1 MEKLTSASSPI
12 DYSKYV
18 HRLNTYA
25 INIWPK
31 SAPQFIK
38 YLAEAGLV
46 FTGKNDLVYC
56 FECKIEL
63 SGWLED
69 HDPFQ
74 RHKDVNSNCP
84 FITQQ
89 SKKKLVNI
97 QNDDKLYNP
106 SMKSEDKRFQSFGMC
121 SPHKHWPSPE
131 KLAKSGIYYDY
142 SKKMMICFCCGFM
155 VDSWESAEQDPNVK
169 HRVESSCSFIER
181 VQNKDNFVEEDHKNV
196 EHIQI
201 PNDGKEI
208 STLEVDYCD
217 LVNPNEKE
225 IQLTNSNLLERFPS
239 YKTEWTKP
247 AILIDYSNEHTR
259 LKTFFSYPRN
269 SPVSADSL
277 VKAGFYYLGR
287 NDEVIC
293 YKCLVSLKDF
303 EIGDTAWG
311 EHRRHSPACPLV
323 INFFNSNNSKT
334 TYSGTS
340 FFSNR
345 VVGSFEECNKSPI
358 QNANFLR
365 NLSADSTLFNSSSF
379 ENENLLNTGRKAYS
393 ESDLKSI
400 QNSSH
405 SIDLSC
411 VICMDNNKEMIFLP
425 CAHLIAC
432 GSCAKGQALCPMCRS
447 PIVSTLKTYL
457 S

>member
-1 MEKLTSASSPI
+1 MEKLTSDLSPI
-12 DYSKYV
+12 DYSIYL

-25 INIWPK
+25 INMWPK
-31 SAPQFIK
+31 SAPEFVK
-38 YLAEAGLV
+38 YLAEAGFV

-69 HDPFQ
+69 HNPIQ

-84 FITQQ
+84 FIIQQ
-89 SKKKLVNI
+89 SKKKLVNDDK
-97 QNDDKLYNP
+97 NDDKLYNP
-106 SMKSEDKRFQSFGMC
+106 NMKSEDKRYQSFGMC
-121 SPHKHWPSPE
+121 PPEKHWPSPE
-131 KLAKSGIYYDY
+131 KLAKSGMYYDY
-142 SKKMMICFCCGFM
+142 SKKMMVCFCCGFM
-155 VDSWESAEQDPNVK
+155 VDSWESAEQDPYVK
-169 HRVESSCSFIER
+169 HKSAESSCSFIKR
-181 VQNKDNFVEEDHKNV
+181 VQNKDNFVEEKTT
-196 EHIQI
+196 
-201 PNDGKEI
+201 I
-208 STLEVDYCD
+208 S
-217 LVNPNEKE
+217 NPNL
-225 IQLTNSNLLERFPS
+225 IERFPS

-259 LKTFFSYPRN
+259 LQTFFSYPRN

-287 NDEVIC
+287 NDEVMC
-293 YKCLVSLKDF
+293 YKCSVSLKDF

-323 INFFNSNNSKT
+323 KNYLNSNNSKN

-340 FFSNR
+340 SFSNR
-345 VVGSFEECNKSPI
+345 VVGSVKECNESPI

-365 NLSADSTLFNSSSF
+365 NLSADSSLSNFSSF
-379 ENENLLNTGRKAYS
+379 ESENLLNTGRKAYS

-400 QNSSH
+400 QNLSH

-432 GSCAKGQALCPMCRS
+432 SSCAKGQAFCPMCRS
-447 PIVSTLKTYL
+447 PIVSTLKTYM